1 LVDQHFVPAAFL
13 LEFQGVIRNIVALG
27 VDPRPTPA
35 QRFEVRERFT
45 GLITDGAGQQALLV
59 QHLEPVLRQLIAN
72 QMFGLQTYQILA
84 AGVFIESTLCSEV
97 ASLFSSLFNTRWRR
111 GLLDGFPVF
120 LALQDLVDAYR
131 DSRLAL
137 TMQREKDN
145 ITSWP
150 HGGSSVALAR
160 QFFLDF
166 IVRERLIE
174 EETRKE
180 LDSAHQY
187 VATRPEQYSKFVRK
201 SAPKWVV
208 AIHNQAPPGS
218 LNDYETNWGRYERQ
232 QLDNTKVHLGTK
244 TGHQGHVHTL
254 PSLRGGPNGWAGG
267 PDVHGMVDKE
277 VVRALLERQDINGST
292 YSSAGRRRFRSI
304 DLKV

>member
-1 LVDQHFVPAAFL
+1 VPAAFL

-35 QRFEVRERFT
+35 QRFEVKERFT

-72 QMFGLQTYQILA
+72 QMFGLQTYQMLA

-97 ASLFSSLFNTRWRR
+97 ASLFSSLFNTRRRR
-111 GLLDGFPVF
+111 GLLDGFPVL

-131 DSRLAL
+131 DSRSTL
-137 TMQREKDN
+137 TMQQEKDN

-166 IVRERLIE
+166 FARKQLIE
-174 EETRKE
+174 EETRLE

-187 VATRPEQYSKFVRK
+187 VATRLEEYSKFVRK

-232 QLDNTKVHLGTK
+232 QPDNTKRACPSFYRYGGTRKQFK
-244 TGHQGHVHTL
+244 TKWIFVYGRT
-254 PSLRGGPNGWAGG
+254 R
-267 PDVHGMVDKE
+267 
-277 VVRALLERQDINGST
+277 LLT
-292 YSSAGRRRFRSI
+292 
-304 DLKV
+304 